1 MTPLNLARLGF
12 DLAAHE
18 AFRAWEKVYQRLSKG
33 EMPPA
38 AAPQPEAAVVET
50 ALGSLKRALVDADL
64 AARGEQRT
72 PLRRL
77 TRLEYAYTIQDLLG
91 IDEAIA
97 TELGQTLPAE
107 ADSVGFDTV
116 AAHQSLSPLHVRS
129 YLDAADR
136 ALDAAIAVGPPPPV
150 ESFTIEY
157 AKSRRLARNA
167 QGSCLGCGA
176 VKPLDDGYA
185 TFHETSSTFLLH
197 SRSEGFV
204 VPYPGRYRVTID
216 AYAYQANTPVT
227 LTVYLAGGF
236 GALALDNLVG
246 SFDFVGDVPRSVELT
261 PFLRPGDV
269 VSPALA
275 DADAPPGVVTSDYF
289 EPRGNFRDYK
299 GEGIALK
306 TMTIDGPLL
315 DSWPPPST
323 RQLLTGVEFDEDG
336 EVQLT
341 KAPYAHIVDIVALF
355 APLAFRRPLEESEV
369 EGFASLAEPL
379 LADGRPFL
387 EAVRVPLRAILSATP
402 FLFQAGAPG
411 TLDDFALASR
421 LSYFLWRSLPD
432 AALFELARDHR
443 LSDPTVLAAQVDR
456 MLDDAKAQRFVTD
469 FVGQAFRLYELRAT
483 APDRGLYPEY
493 DDQLGQAMA
502 RETEQFLAELIAEDL
517 GVGHLIDAD
526 FTFVNRRLA
535 EHYGIPGIEGQQ
547 MRKVMLAADSPRG
560 GLLTQASIHKITANG
575 TTTSPIPRGNFVL
588 ANLLGQPAPPPPAA
602 VDIPEPDTRGTTTIR
617 EQLDAHRSSPVC
629 ASCHRVIDPPGF
641 GFALESFDPIGGFRT
656 NYRISRGE
664 SEARSSRYAR
674 RYQEGPSVDASGVTP
689 EGDAFSGIAEY
700 KQILLQREVDQVAR
714 HVVSQLLVYATG
726 AEIEFADRD
735 EVERLVDGLG
745 DRGYPIRT
753 GPAPLS
759 WTPNPC
765 GRRSPRCQEPEDRIR
780 RSFATSWSRW
790 SEPDVPPRTSPASLN
805 RRRSRSAT
813 GWPRPIAT
821 PDGGPMVSPPPNVRN

>member
-1 MTPLNLARLGF
+1 MRYPVLLAVLMLALVTSVATAQSFETEVTPLVKTSCLTCHGDRTATPLNLARLGF
-12 DLAAHE
+12 DLTDHE
-18 AFRAWEKVYQRLSKG
+18 TFRTWEKVYQRLSNG

-38 AAPQPEAAVVET
+38 AAAQPEATVVET
-50 ALGSLKRALVDADL
+50 ALGSLKRALVDANL
-64 AARGEQRT
+64 AARGNQRT
-72 PLRRL
+72 PLRRI
-77 TRLEYAYTIQDLLG
+77 TRLEYVYTIQDLLG

-107 ADSVGFDTV
+107 ADSGGFDTV
-116 AAHQSLSPLHVRS
+116 AANQGISPLHVQS

-136 ALDAAIAVGPPPPV
+136 ALDAAIAVGPPPPTDRY
-150 ESFTIEY
+150 EIDY
-157 AKSRRLARNA
+157 AKSQKLFKN
-167 QGSCLGCGA
+167 SHSKSLGGGV
-176 VKPLDDGYA
+176 VKQLDDAYA
-185 TFHETSSTFLLH
+185 TFSAGASTYLLH
-197 SRSEGFV
+197 SRTEGYA
-204 VPYPGRYRVTID
+204 VPYPGRYRVTVT
-216 AYAYQANTPVT
+216 AYPYQADTPVT
-227 LTVYLAGGF
+227 LTLYQSARAVGPAS
-236 GALALDNLVG
+236 LDDLIG
-246 SFDFVGDVPRSVELT
+246 SFDLVGDIPRTVEVT
-261 PFLRPGDV
+261 PFLRPGHLI
-269 VSPALA
+269 SPSVA
-275 DADAPPGVVTSDYF
+275 DLDRPSPGARL
-289 EPRGNFRDYK
+289 RGGATKGGGNVQTYP

-306 TMTIDGPLL
+306 SMTFEGPLF
-315 DSWPPPST
+315 DMWPPAST

-341 KAPYAHIVDIVALF
+341 KDPYDHIVDIVARF
-355 APLAFRRPLEESEV
+355 APLAFRRSLEEGEL
-369 EGFASLAEPL
+369 ETFASLAEPL

-432 AALFELARDHR
+432 AELFDLARDHL

-483 APDRGLYPEY
+483 APDSGLYPEY
-493 DDQLGQAMA
+493 DDRLGQAMA
-502 RETEQFLAELIAEDL
+502 GETEQFLAEVIAEDL

-560 GLLTQASIHKITANG
+560 GLLTQASVLKITANG
-575 TTTSPIPRGNFVL
+575 TTTSPVPRGNFVL
-588 ANLLGQPAPPPPAA
+588 ANLLGQPAPPPPAGVGA
-602 VDIPEPDTRGTTTIR
+602 IEPDTRGTTTIR

-641 GFALESFDPIGGFRT
+641 ALESFDPIGGFRT

-664 SEARSSRYAR
+664 SEARSRYAR
-674 RYQEGPSVDASGVTP
+674 RYQEGPSVDAGGVTP
-689 EGDAFSGIAEY
+689 DGAAFAGIEEY
-700 KQILLQREVDQVAR
+700 KQILLEHEVDQVAR

-735 EVERLVDGLG
+735 EVERILEQGR
-745 DRGYPIRT
+745 DREYPLKT
-753 GPAPLS
+753 MLHQVVQS
-759 WTPNPC
+759 DLF
-765 GRRSPRCQEPEDRIR
+765 GRR
-780 RSFATSWSRW
+780 
-790 SEPDVPPRTSPASLN
+790 
-805 RRRSRSAT
+805 
-813 GWPRPIAT
+813 
-821 PDGGPMVSPPPNVRN
+821 

>member
-1 MTPLNLARLGF
+1 MRHPSLLAVLILTLATSLASAQSFETEVTPLVEASCLRCHGDRTVTPLNLARLGF
-12 DLAAHE
+12 DLTDHE
-18 AFRAWEKVYQRLSKG
+18 TFKAWEKVYERLEKG
-33 EMPPA
+33 EMPPVS
-38 AAPQPEAAVVET
+38 APQPDSAVVET
-50 ALGSLKRALVDADL
+50 ALGSLKRALVDANL
-64 AARGEQRT
+64 LARGEQRT

-77 TRLEYAYTIQDLLG
+77 TRLEYAYTLQDLLG

-107 ADSVGFDTV
+107 ADSGGFDTV
-116 AAHQSLSPLHVRS
+116 AAHQSMSPLHVRS
-129 YLDAADR
+129 YLDAAER

-150 ESFTIEY
+150 EPFTIEY

-185 TFHETSSTFLLH
+185 TFHESSSTYLLH

-341 KAPYAHIVDIVALF
+341 KDPYAHIVDIVARF

-369 EGFASLAEPL
+369 EVFASLAEPL

-387 EAVRVPLRAILSATP
+387 DALRVPLRAILSATP
-402 FLFQAGAPG
+402 FLFQAGPPG
-411 TLDDFALASR
+411 PLDDFALASR
-421 LSYFLWRSLPD
+421 LSYFLWRSMPD
-432 AALFELARDHR
+432 AELFDLARAGR
-443 LSDPTVLAAQVDR
+443 LSVPSVLVEQVDR
-456 MLDDAKAQRFVTD
+456 MLDDAKSERFVQD
-469 FVGQAFRLYELRAT
+469 FVGQAFRLSELKAT
-483 APDRGLYPEY
+483 APDRALYPEY
-493 DDQLGQAMA
+493 DDRLGQAMA
-502 RETEQFLAELIAEDL
+502 RETELFLAELIAEDL

-535 EHYGIPGIEGQQ
+535 EHYGIAGIEGQE

-602 VDIPEPDTRGTTTIR
+602 VDVPEPDTRGTTTIR

-641 GFALESFDPIGGFRT
+641 ALESFDPIGGFRT
-656 NYRISRGE
+656 HYRISRGD
-664 SEARSSRYAR
+664 SEARRVRFAP
-674 RYQEGPSVDASGVTP
+674 RYQEGPPVDASGVTP
-689 EGDAFSGIAEY
+689 EGDAFSGIEEY
-700 KQILLQREVDQVAR
+700 KQLLLQRDVEQVAR

-735 EVERLVDGLG
+735 EVERLVAELG
-745 DRGYPIRT
+745 DREYPIRT
-753 GPAPLS
+753 M
-759 WTPNPC
+759 
-765 GRRSPRCQEPEDRIR
+765 IR
-780 RSFATSWSRW
+780 EVAQSDLF
-790 SEPDVPPRTSPASLN
+790 
-805 RRRSRSAT
+805 RSR
-813 GWPRPIAT
+813 
-821 PDGGPMVSPPPNVRN
+821 

>member
-1 MTPLNLARLGF
+1 MVSRCSVLLVSLWVASGVASAQSFKAAVTPLVEASCLTCHGDRTATPLNLARLGF
-12 DLAAHE
+12 DLTDHE
-18 AFRAWEKVYQRLSKG
+18 TFRAWEKVYRRLQKG
-33 EMPPA
+33 EMPPP
-38 AAPQPEAAVVET
+38 AAPRPDAAGVET
-50 ALGSLKRALVDADL
+50 ALGSLKRALVDANL
-64 AARGEQRT
+64 AARGNQRT

-77 TRLEYAYTIQDLLG
+77 TRLEYAYTIQDLLQL
-91 IDEAIA
+91 DEALS
-97 TELGQTLPAE
+97 EDLGRMLPAE
-107 ADSVGFDTV
+107 PDSGGFDTV
-116 AAHQSLSPLHVRS
+116 AANQGISPLHVRS

-150 ESFTIEY
+150 EPFTIEY

-185 TFHETSSTFLLH
+185 TFHESSSTYLLH

-323 RQLLTGVEFDEDG
+323 RQLLTGVEFDEAG

-341 KAPYAHIVDIVALF
+341 KDPYAHIVDIVARF
-355 APLAFRRPLEESEV
+355 APLAFRRPLEEGEL
-369 EGFASLAEPL
+369 ETFASLAEPL

-387 EAVRVPLRAILSATP
+387 EAVRVPLRAILSAPP

-443 LSDPTVLAAQVDR
+443 LSDPTVLAAQVER

-483 APDRGLYPEY
+483 APDSGLYPEY
-493 DDQLGQAMA
+493 DDPLGQAMA
-502 RETEQFLAELIAEDL
+502 GETEQFLAELIAEDL

-535 EHYGIPGIEGQQ
+535 EHYGIPGIEGQH

-588 ANLLGQPAPPPPAA
+588 TNLLGQPAPPPPAGVGA
-602 VDIPEPDTRGTTTIR
+602 IEPDTRGTTTIR
-617 EQLDAHRSSPVC
+617 EQLDAHRSNPVC
-629 ASCHRVIDPPGF
+629 ASCHRVIDPP

-664 SEARSSRYAR
+664 SEARSRYAR
-674 RYQEGPSVDASGVTP
+674 RYQEGPSVDAGGVTP
-689 EGDAFSGIAEY
+689 DGAAFAGIEEY
-700 KQILLQREVDQVAR
+700 KQILLEHEVDQVAR

-735 EVERLVDGLG
+735 EVERLVAELG

-753 GPAPLS
+753 MIHEVAQSDL
-759 WTPNPC
+759 
-765 GRRSPRCQEPEDRIR
+765 
-780 RSFATSWSRW
+780 F
-790 SEPDVPPRTSPASLN
+790 
-805 RRRSRSAT
+805 RSR
-813 GWPRPIAT
+813 
-821 PDGGPMVSPPPNVRN
+821 